1 MGRSKKPKNVAE
13 GNATPPPPKLTSS
26 DSTTLVKNR
35 KKPAVPP
42 QLDISADRVKFT
54 KQSILAPKLSGVGE
68 EEGRNSHSSLS
79 SLFVHLP
86 VAEGREEQVQ
96 QELAQRAHR
105 GRLAGLPPAV
115 LALGQRAAAWGSA
128 AAGQVA
134 DPLSRIVGDDDRAA
148 STAAAL
154 AAVVT
159 EAEIATL
166 VEREYARVSDAA
178 ATGGIVSQPPRLDV
192 IVDRVM
198 ADLIRTPVQFLVDC
212 RPLCIAQSAVIRYTK
227 RIISE
232 QASVLSAADTDGAAY
247 PLSASAVTAFKQ
259 AVTEQ
264 MELFVDE
271 RICAAGDAIAA
282 LGQGKIVDGDVVLTY
297 GANELVERLLTS
309 ALSAGRKFRVVLL
322 SNPSSSGACIALL
335 RRLVRAG
342 ARCDFAPLT
351 SVSHVIRRVSKC
363 FLGMDAMFNNG
374 TGLGAAGTAL
384 VASVANDARVPV
396 LALCQSYKYSERVQ
410 TDAITQNE
418 MRDAAHVLA
427 AKPSDQSGVS
437 AKDLTDTSV
446 AAIGLVYD
454 VTPARFIDVV
464 VSEVG
469 LVPPTSVPAVIREV
483 VQPSQGPTR

>member
-1 MGRSKKPKNVAE
+1 
-13 GNATPPPPKLTSS
+13 
-26 DSTTLVKNR
+26 
-35 KKPAVPP
+35 
-42 QLDISADRVKFT
+42 
-54 KQSILAPKLSGVGE
+54 
-68 EEGRNSHSSLS
+68 
-79 SLFVHLP
+79 
-86 VAEGREEQVQ
+86 
-96 QELAQRAHR
+96 
-105 GRLAGLPPAV
+105 
-115 LALGQRAAAWGSA
+115 
-128 AAGQVA
+128 VA

-166 VEREYARVSDAA
+166 VEREYARVTDAT
-178 ATGGIVSQPPRLDV
+178 TGGGMGSQPPRLDV
-192 IVDRVM
+192 VVDRVM
-198 ADLIRTPVQFLVDC
+198 ADLVRTPVQFLVDC

-232 QASVLSAADTDGAAY
+232 QAGILSAAGTNGAAH
-247 PLSASAVTAFKQ
+247 PLPAAAVAAFKE

-282 LGQGKIVDGDVVLTY
+282 LGSGKIVDGDVVLTY

-309 ALSAGRKFRVVLL
+309 ALAAGRRFRVLL
-322 SNPSSSGACIALL
+322 VSNPSSTGACIALL

-342 ARCDFAPLT
+342 AHCDFAPLT
-351 SVSHVIRRVSKC
+351 AVSHLVRRASKC

-374 TGLGAAGTAL
+374 TGLASAGTAL
-384 VASVANDARVPV
+384 VASVAHDARVPV

-418 MRDAAHVLA
+418 MRDAAHVLS
-427 AKPSDQSGVS
+427 AKPGDQSAVS
-437 AKDLTDTSV
+437 ANDLKNSSV
-446 AAIGLVYD
+446 SAVGLVYD
-454 VTPARFIDVV
+454 VTPASFIDVV